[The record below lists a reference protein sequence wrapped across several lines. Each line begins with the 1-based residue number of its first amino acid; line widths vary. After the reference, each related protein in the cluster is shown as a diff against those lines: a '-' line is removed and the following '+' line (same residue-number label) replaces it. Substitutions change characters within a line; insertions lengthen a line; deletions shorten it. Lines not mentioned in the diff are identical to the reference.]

1 MAIPLIIAG
10 AAAATA
16 GIAGGAVN
24 SAVQEGAND
33 YEGSEFSGWG
43 NADRMG
49 RGTPLANGR
58 YFKDANYKA
67 PTSGFD
73 QNRYEYGGR
82 TGMADQ
88 QANYYKNQAEQAQWR
103 EGAQADYAMTN
114 EDRARALAMRGQ
126 QEQALDLQR
135 QAALGQAP
143 SVAQQQMQAG
153 LDQAMRSQESMRAS
167 ARGASG
173 LALADYNAAANVAQ
187 QQQVGV
193 QSSILRAQEMA
204 QARDAYQAGA
214 TGIRGMDYSAAGQA
228 AGMAQYQ
235 ADAQMKQ
242 REMNDRYALGL
253 YGASEGV
260 RAAQMQGNLQQQSAM
275 LNAYLENQRLYQA
288 REAGQAAAA
297 GQSVAMG
304 LGGISGGITALAS
317 AYGNGS
323 PTQDGGGKGG
333 GK

>member
-1 MAIPLIIAG
+1 MVPLLVAG
-10 AAAATA
+10 AIAAGA
-16 GIAGGAVN
+16 GVAGGAVN
-24 SAVQEGAND
+24 AAVQEGAND
-33 YEGSEFSGWG
+33 YEGSEYSGWG
-43 NADRMG
+43 NKDRMG
-49 RGTPLANGR
+49 RGDVKLANGR
-58 YFKDANYKA
+58 YFKSDDYKE

-73 QNRYEYGGR
+73 ANRYEYGGKA
-82 TGMADQ
+82 GMADQ
-88 QANYYKNQAEQAQWR
+88 QAAYYRQQAEAAQLR
-103 EGAQADYAMTN
+103 EGVQANYAMTN

-135 QAALGQAP
+135 QAALGLMP

-173 LALADYNAAANVAQ
+173 LALADYNAAANVAAQ

-235 ADAQMKQ
+235 ADNQMKQ
-242 REMNDRYALGL
+242 REMNDRYALGM
-253 YGASEGV
+253 YGAGEGV
-260 RAAQMQGNLQQQSAM
+260 RASQMQGNLQQQSAM

-288 REAGQAAAA
+288 REAGQAATA

-304 LGGISGGITALAS
+304 LGGVMGGVNALAS
-317 AYGNGS
+317 AYGQGS
-323 PTQDGGGKGG
+323 PTGGKP
-333 GK
+333 